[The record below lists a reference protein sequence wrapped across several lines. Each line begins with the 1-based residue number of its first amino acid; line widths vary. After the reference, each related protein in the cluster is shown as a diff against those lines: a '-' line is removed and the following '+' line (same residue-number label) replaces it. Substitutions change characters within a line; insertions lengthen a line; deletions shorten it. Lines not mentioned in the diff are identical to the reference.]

1 MFTQK
6 RMNFMLRIKKL
17 DIYIIKSFL
26 AYFFMTFF
34 ICILILMMQF
44 TWKHLAE
51 LIGKGVEWKVLAE
64 FFWYT
69 TLQTV
74 PMALPLAILLA
85 ALMNF
90 GNLGENF
97 ELIAIKSAGI
107 SLFRIMRGL
116 IVFIAFICVG
126 AFFFSNNVLP
136 VAQTK
141 LWTLIFSLRQKSP
154 EFDIP
159 EGEFYSG
166 INGINLYVRHKVPEK
181 RLLKDLMIYDFTN
194 GFDNATVMLADSGR
208 VQFTADNKY
217 LKLTLLSGESFE
229 NLKQQSNS
237 SANSIPYRRETF
249 STKEMLI
256 DFDTEFNR
264 YDESIL
270 KDQHISKDIV
280 QLTHTIDSVSKIV
293 KTRGNQQA
301 NEMIKT
307 EFTNFE
313 NRNSVRLNKKDAKKI
328 NIDSLFLSLSQ
339 EKMEEAMMVAQQ
351 NVRAKKEK
359 IEFNKVMLEEPTYY
373 VRRHQ
378 VEWHRKFTLSFAC
391 LIFFFIGAPLGAI
404 IRKGGLG
411 LPVVISVMMFIFYYI
426 IDTSGYKMA
435 REGFWEVY
443 QGMWLSSAVLFPI
456 GLFLTYKAVTD
467 ASLFRSEQ
475 YMKILDNAVAGFGKL
490 WGKNNKI
497 QHSEPELS
505 TN

>member
-1 MFTQK
+1 MF
-6 RMNFMLRIKKL
+6 RIKKL

-51 LIGKGVEWKVLAE
+51 LIGKGVEWKILAE

-97 ELIAIKSAGI
+97 ELIAMKSAGI

-126 AFFFSNNVLP
+126 AFFFSNNILP
-136 VAQTK
+136 IAQTK

-181 RLLKDLMIYDFTN
+181 KLLKDLMIYDFSK
-194 GFDNATVMLADSGR
+194 GFDNANVMLADSGR

-237 SANSIPYRRETF
+237 SANSIPYRREIF

-270 KDQHISKDIV
+270 KDHNISKDIV
-280 QLTHTIDSVSKIV
+280 QLTQTIDSVSDIV
-293 KTRGNQQA
+293 KSRGNQQA
-301 NEMIKT
+301 SEMIKT
-307 EFTNFE
+307 EFVNFD
-313 NRNSVRLNKKDAKKI
+313 NRNNVKLNKKDAKKI

-351 NVRAKKEK
+351 NVREKKDK
-359 IEFNKVMLEEPTYY
+359 IDFNKVLLEEPTYN

-426 IDTSGYKMA
+426 IETAGYKMA

-475 YMKILDNAVAGFGKL
+475 YVKIMDNAVAWFGNL
-490 WGKNNKI
+490 WGKNKKSQQRLLN
-497 QHSEPELS
+497 
-505 TN
+505 

>member
-1 MFTQK
+1 MKGKT
-6 RMNFMLRIKKL
+6 MNKEEFKKVFME
-17 DIYIIKSFL
+17 Y
-26 AYFFMTFF
+26 
-34 ICILILMMQF
+34 
-44 TWKHLAE
+44 
-51 LIGKGVEWKVLAE
+51 
-64 FFWYT
+64 
-69 TLQTV
+69 
-74 PMALPLAILLA
+74 
-85 ALMNF
+85 
-90 GNLGENF
+90 
-97 ELIAIKSAGI
+97 
-107 SLFRIMRGL
+107 
-116 IVFIAFICVG
+116 
-126 AFFFSNNVLP
+126 
-136 VAQTK
+136 
-141 LWTLIFSLRQKSP
+141 
-154 EFDIP
+154 
-159 EGEFYSG
+159 
-166 INGINLYVRHKVPEK
+166 
-181 RLLKDLMIYDFTN
+181 
-194 GFDNATVMLADSGR
+194 
-208 VQFTADNKY
+208 
-217 LKLTLLSGESFE
+217 
-229 NLKQQSNS
+229 
-237 SANSIPYRRETF
+237 
-249 STKEMLI
+249 
-256 DFDTEFNR
+256 
-264 YDESIL
+264 
-270 KDQHISKDIV
+270 
-280 QLTHTIDSVSKIV
+280 
-293 KTRGNQQA
+293 
-301 NEMIKT
+301 
-307 EFTNFE
+307 
-313 NRNSVRLNKKDAKKI
+313 AKKI

-497 QHSEPELS
+497 QHTEPELS

>member
-1 MFTQK
+1 
-6 RMNFMLRIKKL
+6 MLGIKKL
-17 DIYIIKSFL
+17 DIYVIKSFL

-51 LIGKGVEWKVLAE
+51 LVGKGVEWKVLAE

-97 ELIAIKSAGI
+97 ELIAMKSAGI

-116 IVFIAFICVG
+116 IVFIAFICVA

-136 VAQTK
+136 IAQNK

-154 EFDIP
+154 EFEIP
-159 EGEFYSG
+159 EGEFYSE

-181 RLLKDLMIYDFTN
+181 KLLKDLMIYDFSN
-194 GFDNATVMLADSGR
+194 GFDNATVTLADSGR

-217 LKLTLLSGESFE
+217 LKMTLLSGESFE
-229 NLKQQSNS
+229 NLKQPGNS
-237 SANSIPYRRETF
+237 SATNIPYRRETF

-264 YDESIL
+264 FDESIL
-270 KDQHISKDIV
+270 KDQHISKNIV
-280 QLTHTIDSVSKIV
+280 QLTNTIDSVSKIV
-293 KTRGNQQA
+293 KARGNEQA
-301 NEMIKT
+301 VDMIKIQ
-307 EFTNFE
+307 FAKFQVND
-313 NRNSVRLNKKDAKKI
+313 SVGIKKQNAKI
-328 NIDSLFLSLSQ
+328 NPDSLFMSLAQ
-339 EKMEEAMMVAQQ
+339 EKMEEAMRVSQE
-351 NVRAKKEK
+351 NLRAAREK
-359 IEFNKVMLEEPTYY
+359 IDFNKVMLEEPTYY

-411 LPVVISVMMFIFYYI
+411 LPVVISVLMFIFYYI
-426 IDTSGYKMA
+426 IETSGYKMA

-443 QGMWLSSAVLFPI
+443 QGMWLSSAVLLPI

-475 YMKILDNAVAGFGKL
+475 YVKILEKTVDFLTNFWRKK
-490 WGKNNKI
+490 KNRINTGMTEI
-497 QHSEPELS
+497 SAQ
-505 TN
+505 

>member
-1 MFTQK
+1 MF
-6 RMNFMLRIKKL
+6 RIKKL

-97 ELIAIKSAGI
+97 ELIAMKSAGI

-217 LKLTLLSGESFE
+217 LKLTLLNGESFE
-229 NLKQQSNS
+229 NLKQQSNNS

-270 KDQHISKDIV
+270 KDQHIS
-280 QLTHTIDSVSKIV
+280 
-293 KTRGNQQA
+293 
-301 NEMIKT
+301 
-307 EFTNFE
+307 
-313 NRNSVRLNKKDAKKI
+313 
-328 NIDSLFLSLSQ
+328 
-339 EKMEEAMMVAQQ
+339 
-351 NVRAKKEK
+351 
-359 IEFNKVMLEEPTYY
+359 
-373 VRRHQ
+373 
-378 VEWHRKFTLSFAC
+378 
-391 LIFFFIGAPLGAI
+391 
-404 IRKGGLG
+404 
-411 LPVVISVMMFIFYYI
+411 
-426 IDTSGYKMA
+426 
-435 REGFWEVY
+435 
-443 QGMWLSSAVLFPI
+443 
-456 GLFLTYKAVTD
+456 
-467 ASLFRSEQ
+467 
-475 YMKILDNAVAGFGKL
+475 
-490 WGKNNKI
+490 
-497 QHSEPELS
+497 
-505 TN
+505 

>member
-1 MFTQK
+1 MF
-6 RMNFMLRIKKL
+6 RIKKL

-51 LIGKGVEWKVLAE
+51 LIGKGVEWKILAE

-97 ELIAIKSAGI
+97 ELIAMKSAGI

-126 AFFFSNNVLP
+126 AFFFSNNILP
-136 VAQTK
+136 IAQTK

-181 RLLKDLMIYDFTN
+181 KLLKDLMIYDFSK
-194 GFDNATVMLADSGR
+194 GFDNANVMLADSGR

-237 SANSIPYRRETF
+237 SANSIPYRREIF

-264 YDESIL
+264 YDESML
-270 KDQHISKDIV
+270 KDHNISKDIV
-280 QLTHTIDSVSKIV
+280 QLTQTIDSVSDIV
-293 KTRGNQQA
+293 KSRGNQQA

-307 EFTNFE
+307 EFVNFD
-313 NRNSVRLNKKDAKKI
+313 NRNNVKLNKKDAKKI

-351 NVRAKKEK
+351 NVREKKDK
-359 IEFNKVMLEEPTYY
+359 IDFNKVLLEEPTYN

-426 IDTSGYKMA
+426 IETAGYKMA

-475 YMKILDNAVAGFGKL
+475 YVKIMDNAVAWFGNL
-490 WGKNNKI
+490 WGKNKKSQQRLLN
-497 QHSEPELS
+497 
-505 TN
+505 

>member
-1 MFTQK
+1 
-6 RMNFMLRIKKL
+6 
-17 DIYIIKSFL
+17 
-26 AYFFMTFF
+26 
-34 ICILILMMQF
+34 
-44 TWKHLAE
+44 
-51 LIGKGVEWKVLAE
+51 
-64 FFWYT
+64 
-69 TLQTV
+69 
-74 PMALPLAILLA
+74 
-85 ALMNF
+85 
-90 GNLGENF
+90 
-97 ELIAIKSAGI
+97 
-107 SLFRIMRGL
+107 
-116 IVFIAFICVG
+116 
-126 AFFFSNNVLP
+126 
-136 VAQTK
+136 

-497 QHSEPELS
+497 QHTEPELS

>member
-1 MFTQK
+1 MF
-6 RMNFMLRIKKL
+6 RIKKL

-51 LIGKGVEWKVLAE
+51 LIGKGVEWKILAE

-97 ELIAIKSAGI
+97 ELIAMKSAGI

-126 AFFFSNNVLP
+126 AFFFSNNILP
-136 VAQTK
+136 IAQTK

-181 RLLKDLMIYDFTN
+181 KLLKDLMIYDFSK
-194 GFDNATVMLADSGR
+194 GFDNANVMLADSGR

-237 SANSIPYRRETF
+237 SANSIPYRREIF

-264 YDESIL
+264 YDESML
-270 KDQHISKDIV
+270 KDHNISKDIV
-280 QLTHTIDSVSKIV
+280 QLTQTIDSVSDIV
-293 KTRGNQQA
+293 KSRGNQQA

-307 EFTNFE
+307 EFVNFD
-313 NRNSVRLNKKDAKKI
+313 NRNNVKLNKKDAKKI

-351 NVRAKKEK
+351 NVRQKKDK
-359 IEFNKVMLEEPTYY
+359 IDFNKVLLEEPTYN

-426 IDTSGYKMA
+426 IETAGYKMA

-475 YMKILDNAVAGFGKL
+475 YVKIMDNAVAWFGNL
-490 WGKNNKI
+490 WGKNKKSQQRLLN
-497 QHSEPELS
+497 
-505 TN
+505 

>member
-97 ELIAIKSAGI
+97 ELIAMKSAGI

-359 IEFNKVMLEEPTYY
+359 IELK
-373 VRRHQ
+373 
-378 VEWHRKFTLSFAC
+378 
-391 LIFFFIGAPLGAI
+391 
-404 IRKGGLG
+404 
-411 LPVVISVMMFIFYYI
+411 
-426 IDTSGYKMA
+426 
-435 REGFWEVY
+435 
-443 QGMWLSSAVLFPI
+443 
-456 GLFLTYKAVTD
+456 
-467 ASLFRSEQ
+467 
-475 YMKILDNAVAGFGKL
+475 
-490 WGKNNKI
+490 
-497 QHSEPELS
+497 
-505 TN
+505 

>member
-1 MFTQK
+1 MF
-6 RMNFMLRIKKL
+6 RIKKL

-51 LIGKGVEWKVLAE
+51 LIGKGVEWKILAE

-97 ELIAIKSAGI
+97 ELIAMKSAGI

-126 AFFFSNNVLP
+126 AFFFSNNILP
-136 VAQTK
+136 IAQTK

-181 RLLKDLMIYDFTN
+181 KLLKDLMIYDFSN

-237 SANSIPYRRETF
+237 SANSIPYRREIF

-270 KDQHISKDIV
+270 KDHNISKDIV
-280 QLTHTIDSVSKIV
+280 QLTQTIDSVSDIV
-293 KTRGNQQA
+293 KSRGNQQA
-301 NEMIKT
+301 SEMIKT
-307 EFTNFE
+307 EFVNFD
-313 NRNSVRLNKKDAKKI
+313 NRNNVKLNKKDAKKI

-351 NVRAKKEK
+351 NVREKKDK
-359 IEFNKVMLEEPTYY
+359 IDFNKVLLEEPTYN

-426 IDTSGYKMA
+426 IETAGYKMA

-475 YMKILDNAVAGFGKL
+475 YVKIMDNAVAWFGNL
-490 WGKNNKI
+490 WGKNKKSQQRLLN
-497 QHSEPELS
+497 
-505 TN
+505 

>member
-1 MFTQK
+1 MF
-6 RMNFMLRIKKL
+6 RIKKL

-97 ELIAIKSAGI
+97 ELIAMKSAGI

-217 LKLTLLSGESFE
+217 LKLTLLNGESFE
-229 NLKQQSNS
+229 NLKQQSNNS

-301 NEMIKT
+301 N
-307 EFTNFE
+307 
-313 NRNSVRLNKKDAKKI
+313 V
-328 NIDSLFLSLSQ
+328 
-339 EKMEEAMMVAQQ
+339 
-351 NVRAKKEK
+351 
-359 IEFNKVMLEEPTYY
+359 
-373 VRRHQ
+373 
-378 VEWHRKFTLSFAC
+378 
-391 LIFFFIGAPLGAI
+391 
-404 IRKGGLG
+404 
-411 LPVVISVMMFIFYYI
+411 
-426 IDTSGYKMA
+426 
-435 REGFWEVY
+435 
-443 QGMWLSSAVLFPI
+443 
-456 GLFLTYKAVTD
+456 
-467 ASLFRSEQ
+467 
-475 YMKILDNAVAGFGKL
+475 
-490 WGKNNKI
+490 
-497 QHSEPELS
+497 
-505 TN
+505 

>member
-1 MFTQK
+1 MF
-6 RMNFMLRIKKL
+6 RIKKL

-97 ELIAIKSAGI
+97 ELIAMKSAGI

-217 LKLTLLSGESFE
+217 LKLTLLNGESFE
-229 NLKQQSNS
+229 NLKQQSNNS

-351 NVRAKKEK
+351 NVRAKK
-359 IEFNKVMLEEPTYY
+359 
-373 VRRHQ
+373 
-378 VEWHRKFTLSFAC
+378 
-391 LIFFFIGAPLGAI
+391 
-404 IRKGGLG
+404 
-411 LPVVISVMMFIFYYI
+411 
-426 IDTSGYKMA
+426 
-435 REGFWEVY
+435 
-443 QGMWLSSAVLFPI
+443 
-456 GLFLTYKAVTD
+456 
-467 ASLFRSEQ
+467 
-475 YMKILDNAVAGFGKL
+475 
-490 WGKNNKI
+490 
-497 QHSEPELS
+497 
-505 TN
+505 

>member
-1 MFTQK
+1 MF
-6 RMNFMLRIKKL
+6 RIKKL

-51 LIGKGVEWKVLAE
+51 LIGKGVEWKILAE

-97 ELIAIKSAGI
+97 ELIAMKSAGI

-126 AFFFSNNVLP
+126 AFFFSNNILP
-136 VAQTK
+136 IAQTK

-181 RLLKDLMIYDFTN
+181 RLLKDLMIYDFSK
-194 GFDNATVMLADSGR
+194 GFDNANVMLADSGR

-237 SANSIPYRRETF
+237 SANSIPYRREIF

-264 YDESIL
+264 YDESML
-270 KDQHISKDIV
+270 KDHNISKDIV
-280 QLTHTIDSVSKIV
+280 QLTQTIDSVSDIV
-293 KTRGNQQA
+293 KSRGNQQA

-307 EFTNFE
+307 EFVNFD
-313 NRNSVRLNKKDAKKI
+313 NRNNVKLNKKDAKKI

-351 NVRAKKEK
+351 NVREKKDK
-359 IEFNKVMLEEPTYY
+359 IDFNKVLLEEPTYN

-426 IDTSGYKMA
+426 IETAGYKMA

-475 YMKILDNAVAGFGKL
+475 YVKIMDNAVAWFGNL
-490 WGKNNKI
+490 WGKNKKSQQRLLN
-497 QHSEPELS
+497 
-505 TN
+505 